1 MVEAAK
7 KDPLFAEVV
16 QQNQKKEEL
25 ESELE
30 KAPADKVFSIKKEL
44 IKVTNNL
51 NLTLSQMLPP
61 AGSTPQ
67 EQRNYFSARKV
78 AVTTKNV
85 KQLRLCWICNYCGC
99 AHSHPSDCVK
109 PYLGGKWEYETV
121 TTDYTEYVKK

>member
-1 MVEAAK
+1 AK

-30 KAPADKVFSIKKEL
+30 KAPADKVVSIKKEL